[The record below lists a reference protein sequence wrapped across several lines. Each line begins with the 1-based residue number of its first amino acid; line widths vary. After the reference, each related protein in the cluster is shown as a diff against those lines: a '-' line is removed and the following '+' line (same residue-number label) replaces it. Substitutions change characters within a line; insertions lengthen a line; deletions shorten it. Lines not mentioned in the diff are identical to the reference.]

1 MDARRAQLAEA
12 AAAAAAAKAREDA
25 IAAAAK
31 ATSSDLAA
39 VQSAL
44 AEIRDL
50 TLRLTVSG
58 VAAAV
63 ALQFHSRREAV
74 SSYSVASYGPL
85 FVTRDIARFYC
96 FCSH

>member
-1 MDARRAQLAEA
+1 MLVCVAGEVATAARDDAVDARRAQLAEA

-58 VAAAV
+58 VAAAM
-63 ALQFHSRREAV
+63 AL
-74 SSYSVASYGPL
+74 
-85 FVTRDIARFYC
+85 
-96 FCSH
+96 